1 MAGAARTDPPEA
13 GKMTDSVE
21 AGAEVIRAFVK
32 TLPSAPGV
40 YRMIDE
46 AGEVM
51 YVGKARS
58 LKARVTNYT
67 RPEGLEVRLQRMI
80 AATRTMEFVRTETE
94 AEALLLEANL
104 IKRLKPR
111 FNVLL
116 RDDKSF
122 PYILI
127 ATEHEAPEL
136 MKHRGIRRKKGYY
149 FGPFASAL
157 AVKRTITS
165 LLKAFLQR
173 TCSDSV
179 YRVRTRPCML
189 HQIKRCAASC
199 TGVISIEAYD
209 ELVDEARQF
218 LGGKSKSVQDR
229 LQRVMI
235 G

>member
-13 GKMTDSVE
+13 GEMTDSIE
-21 AGAEVIRAFVK
+21 TGAEVIRAFVK

-80 AATRTMEFVRTETE
+80 AATRNMEFVRTETE

-127 ATEHEAPEL
+127 ASEHEAPEL
-136 MKHRGIRRKKGYY
+136 MKHRGTRRKKGYY

-165 LLKAFLQR
+165 LQKAFLLR
-173 TCSDSV
+173 TCSDSF
-179 YRVRTRPCML
+179 YRARTRPCML
-189 HQIKRCAASC
+189 HQIKRW
-199 TGVISIEAYD
+199 
-209 ELVDEARQF
+209 
-218 LGGKSKSVQDR
+218 
-229 LQRVMI
+229 
-235 G
+235 